1 MPDFARMIDELFY
14 SVIVLIAGVHWS
26 LQEALLM
33 AGYTVKLVNNW
44 LIENAFMPIIAQT
57 NNSLSLAISVV
68 FVVALLVLGIT
79 YLLAAFIRLDVVAP
93 RSAIMWYV
101 AGVLFFTIGPSF
113 YQGMNTFRLN
123 ISQVMY
129 LSVLQGLDDNAGD
142 FSSLAQVNSNDLD
155 LGPLCDQF
163 DVYLPG
169 ATVPGPIDGLDIAMA
184 YLRGHAQDVM
194 GYPQPVY
201 SPGCGIYLQNP
212 NPSTWAGAGGTS
224 IVPMDWNMEGN
235 YFDHNVS
242 PITWDGVEDSVR
254 DGAVSMAGSS
264 QQRALTAWPLLLFG
278 LVEQIVHLL
287 ITIAMG
293 ITFVSFGV
301 AILFAFFKR
310 TESIA
315 HSIINQWIELI
326 VQTTIIALIQ
336 ALVIGFFLAGAAT
349 GSAAAIIGIGLICLV
364 FIVIT
369 MWSGIKAVWN
379 SFNRLFNAMGQVSGN
394 VLLSPGSVTSAAV
407 TGATAAATGG
417 ASLMTSMGSNALAG
431 MNALNNGA
439 TTAQTAGLMF
449 GGFNSLSGA
458 ARTLTHLPGLRG
470 TSLAEAAEQFT
481 EGAATRQVARNIPV
495 IGRAAAPLVGATLLS
510 DRDPAKAEYDEYGRV
525 VSRPMLVPAVGE
537 ALEGWTLPKDA
548 KRKRSAHPQNDAD
561 WFEDEN
567 GEMVAGF
574 TPAQARRTGMFTPV
588 ATVPLNDIAEGEG
601 KSDARRRQE
610 RSDYAAEMNSEEM
623 EQHVSDALKASTGTH
638 STLGAM
644 MEKDGKGDMS
654 RFDQVAARLEAS
666 AEALANVARL
676 QMQVML
682 GQLKVSG
689 GGDVA
694 GVMGDV
700 IRGMQMERIQ
710 NGQPAVGG
718 ADHLTVADRMARA
731 MGIMPIGGENPPIQ
745 QDLSRFGLFADQA
758 LRLGVSGTQA
768 EQVVR
773 EVKSSPDGRLSE
785 PTHAALVEQ
794 VRSEGNLSYDS
805 AREEVNR
812 LEHSATMLPNEI
824 TAFGMMSVPQTVVQ
838 PPLEVRPQIDVEPDI
853 TIEPQVDVTIEA
865 SADEGDAA
873 YTEAIRKQAA
883 LGGSGSVIGGSS

>member
-1 MPDFARMIDELFY
+1 MPDFARMIDELQY
-14 SVIVLIAGVHWS
+14 SMIVLIAGVHWS
-26 LQEALLM
+26 LQEAVLM
-33 AGYTVKLVNNW
+33 AGYTIKLVNQW

-57 NNSLSLAISVV
+57 NNSLGLALSWV
-68 FVVALLVLGIT
+68 FIVALLVLGIT

-101 AGVLFFTIGPSF
+101 AGVMFFTIGPSF

-155 LGPLCDQF
+155 LGALCDHF

-169 ATVPGPIDGLDIAMA
+169 AAGPGPIDGLDITLA

-201 SPGCGIYLQNP
+201 SPGCPPYLLNP
-212 NPSTWAGAGGTS
+212 NSSTWAGAGGTS
-224 IVPMDWNMEGN
+224 VVPMDWNMPGG
-235 YFDHNVS
+235 YFDHTTS
-242 PITWDGVEDSVR
+242 PGTWDGVDESVR
-254 DGAVSMAGSS
+254 DAAVALAGAS
-264 QQRALTAWPLLLFG
+264 QQRALTAWPLLLFA
-278 LVEQIVHLL
+278 LAEQVVHLL

-315 HSIINQWIELI
+315 HNIINQWIELI

-349 GSAAAIIGIGLICLV
+349 GSTAAIIGIGMICLV

-369 MWSGIKAVWN
+369 LWSGIKAVWN

-407 TGATAAATGG
+407 TGAAAAATGG
-417 ASLMTSMGSNALAG
+417 ASLATSMGSNALAG
-431 MNALNNGA
+431 MNALNSGA

-449 GGFNSLSGA
+449 GGFGSLSNA
-458 ARTLTHLPGLRG
+458 ARTLTHLPGVRG
-470 TSLAEAAEQFT
+470 TALGEAAEQFT
-481 EGAATRQVARNIPV
+481 EGAATRQVARNLPV
-495 IGRAAAPLVGATLLS
+495 IGRAAGPLVGVALLS
-510 DRDPAKAEYDEYGRV
+510 DRDPAKAGYDEYGRL

-548 KRKRSAHPQNDAD
+548 KRKRGARPSNDAD

-567 GEMVAGF
+567 GEMVSSF
-574 TPAQARRTGMFTPV
+574 TPARARRTGMFTPV
-588 ATVPLNDIAEGEG
+588 ASIPINEGGED
-601 KSDARRRQE
+601 KSDARRRQD

-623 EQHVSDALKASTGTH
+623 EQHVSDALKASTETH

-644 MEKDGKGDMS
+644 IEKDGRSDMS

-700 IRGMQMERIQ
+700 IRGMQVERVQ
-710 NGQPAVGG
+710 NGQPAAGG
-718 ADHLTVADRMARA
+718 VDHLTVADRMARA
-731 MGIMPIGGENPPIQ
+731 MGVMPIGDEKPPIQ
-745 QDLSRFGLFADQA
+745 QDLSRFGLYADQA
-758 LRLGVSGTQA
+758 LRLGISGTQA

-773 EVKSSPDGRLSE
+773 EVKSSPEGRLTDE
-785 PTHAALVEQ
+785 TRIALVEQ
-794 VRSEGNLSYDS
+794 VRSDGNLSYDT

-812 LEHSATMLPNEI
+812 LEHSAQMLPNEI
-824 TAFGMMSVPQTVVQ
+824 TAFGMMAVPQATVQ
-838 PPLEVRPQIDVEPDI
+838 PAVQPQIEVEPAI
-853 TIEPQVDVTIEA
+853 TVEPQVDVTVEA
-865 SADEGDAA
+865 PADDGDAA
-873 YTEAIRKQAA
+873 YTEAMRKQAA
-883 LGGSGSVIGGSS
+883 LGGSGSVIGGGS

>member
-1 MPDFARMIDELFY
+1 MPDFARMIDELQY
-14 SVIVLIAGVHWS
+14 SIIVLIAGVHWS
-26 LQEALLM
+26 LQEAVLM
-33 AGYTVKLVNNW
+33 AGYTIKLVNQW

-57 NNSLSLAISVV
+57 NNSLGLALSWV
-68 FVVALLVLGIT
+68 FIVALLVLGIT

-101 AGVLFFTIGPSF
+101 AGVMFFTIGPSF

-155 LGPLCDQF
+155 LGALCDHF

-169 ATVPGPIDGLDIAMA
+169 AAGPGPIDGLDITLA

-201 SPGCGIYLQNP
+201 SPGCPPYLLNP
-212 NPSTWAGAGGTS
+212 NSSTWAGAGGTS
-224 IVPMDWNMEGN
+224 VVPMDWNMPGG
-235 YFDHNVS
+235 YFDHTTS
-242 PITWDGVEDSVR
+242 PGTWDGVDESVR
-254 DGAVSMAGSS
+254 DAAVALAGAS
-264 QQRALTAWPLLLFG
+264 QQRALTAWPLLLFA
-278 LVEQIVHLL
+278 LAEQVVHLL

-315 HSIINQWIELI
+315 HNIINQWIELI

-349 GSAAAIIGIGLICLV
+349 GSAAAIVGIGMICLV

-369 MWSGIKAVWN
+369 LWSGIKAVWN

-394 VLLSPGSVTSAAV
+394 VLLSPGSITSAAV
-407 TGATAAATGG
+407 TGAAAAATGG
-417 ASLMTSMGSNALAG
+417 ASLATSMGSNALAG

-470 TSLAEAAEQFT
+470 TALGEAAEQFT

-495 IGRAAAPLVGATLLS
+495 IGRAAAPLVGAALLS
-510 DRDPAKAEYDEYGRV
+510 DRDPTKAEYDEYGRV

-537 ALEGWTLPKDA
+537 ALEGWTLPKDT
-548 KRKRSAHPQNDAD
+548 KRKRGTRPQNAAD

-567 GEMVAGF
+567 GEMIAGF
-574 TPAQARRTGMFTPV
+574 TPARARRTGMFTPV
-588 ATVPLNDIAEGEG
+588 AAVPLHEGGED
-601 KSDARRRQE
+601 KTDARRRQDK
-610 RSDYAAEMNSEEM
+610 SDYAAEMNSEEM

-644 MEKDGKGDMS
+644 MEKDGKSDMS

-700 IRGMQMERIQ
+700 IRGVQAERIQ
-710 NGQPAVGG
+710 NGQPAAGG
-718 ADHLTVADRMARA
+718 VDHLTVADRMARA
-731 MGIMPIGGENPPIQ
+731 MGVMPVGGEKPPIQ
-745 QDLSRFGLFADQA
+745 ADVSRFGLFADQA
-758 LRLGVSGTQA
+758 LRLGISGTQA
-768 EQVVR
+768 EEVVR
-773 EVKSSPDGRLSE
+773 EVKSSPEGRLTDE
-785 PTHAALVEQ
+785 TRTALVEQ
-794 VRSEGNLSYDS
+794 VRAEGNMSYDT

-812 LEHSATMLPNEI
+812 LEHSAQMLPNEI
-824 TAFGMMSVPQTVVQ
+824 TAFGMMAVPQTAVQ
-838 PPLEVRPQIDVEPDI
+838 PMIQPQIEVEPAI
-853 TIEPQVDVTIEA
+853 TVEPQVDVTVEA
-865 SADEGDAA
+865 PGNDGDAA
-873 YTEAIRKQAA
+873 YTEAMRKQAA

>member
-1 MPDFARMIDELFY
+1 MPDFARMIDELQY
-14 SVIVLIAGVHWS
+14 SIIVLIAGVHWS
-26 LQEALLM
+26 LQEAVLM
-33 AGYTVKLVNNW
+33 AGYTIKLVNQW

-57 NNSLSLAISVV
+57 NNSLGLALSWV
-68 FVVALLVLGIT
+68 FIVALLVLGIT

-101 AGVLFFTIGPSF
+101 AGVMFFTIGPSF

-155 LGPLCDQF
+155 LGALCDHF

-169 ATVPGPIDGLDIAMA
+169 AAGPGPIDGLDITLA

-201 SPGCGIYLQNP
+201 SPGCPPYLLNP
-212 NPSTWAGAGGTS
+212 NSSTWAGAGGTS
-224 IVPMDWNMEGN
+224 VVPMDWNMPGG
-235 YFDHNVS
+235 YFDHTTS
-242 PITWDGVEDSVR
+242 PGTWDGIDESVR
-254 DGAVSMAGSS
+254 DAAVALAGAS
-264 QQRALTAWPLLLFG
+264 QQRALTAWPLLLFA
-278 LVEQIVHLL
+278 LAEQVVHLL

-315 HSIINQWIELI
+315 HNIINQWIELI

-349 GSAAAIIGIGLICLV
+349 GSAAAIIGIGMICLV

-369 MWSGIKAVWN
+369 LWSGVKAVWN
-379 SFNRLFNAMGQVSGN
+379 SFNRLFNAMGQVTGN

-407 TGATAAATGG
+407 TGTAAAATGG
-417 ASLMTSMGSNALAG
+417 ASLVTSMGSNALAG

-470 TSLAEAAEQFT
+470 TALGEAAEQFT

-495 IGRAAAPLVGATLLS
+495 IGRAAAPLVGTALLS

-548 KRKRSAHPQNDAD
+548 KRKRGARPQNDAD

-574 TPAQARRTGMFTPV
+574 TPARARRTGMFTPI
-588 ATVPLNDIAEGEG
+588 ASVPLNDTSEGEG

-623 EQHVSDALKASTGTH
+623 EQHVSDALRASTGTH

-644 MEKDGKGDMS
+644 IERDGKSDMS

-682 GQLKVSG
+682 GQLKVTG

-700 IRGMQMERIQ
+700 IRGMQAERVQ
-710 NGQPAVGG
+710 NGQPAAGG
-718 ADHLTVADRMARA
+718 VDHLTVADRMARA
-731 MGIMPIGGENPPIQ
+731 MGVMPVGDEKPPIQ

-758 LRLGVSGTQA
+758 LRLGISGNQT

-773 EVKSSPDGRLSE
+773 EVKSSPDGRLTDE
-785 PTHAALVEQ
+785 TRTALVEQ
-794 VRSEGNLSYDS
+794 VRADGNMSYDT

-812 LEHSATMLPNEI
+812 LEHSAQMLPNEI
-824 TAFGMMSVPQTVVQ
+824 TAFGMMAVPQTAVQ
-838 PPLEVRPQIDVEPDI
+838 PMIQPQIEVEPDI
-853 TIEPQVDVTIEA
+853 TVEPQVDVTVA
-865 SADEGDAA
+865 APADEGDAA
-873 YTEAIRKQAA
+873 YTEAMRKQSA
-883 LGGSGSVIGGSS
+883 LGGSGSVIGGGS

>member
-1 MPDFARMIDELFY
+1 MPDFARMIDELQY
-14 SVIVLIAGVHWS
+14 SIIVLIAGVHWS
-26 LQEALLM
+26 LQEAVLM
-33 AGYTVKLVNNW
+33 SGYTIKLINQW

-57 NNSLSLAISVV
+57 NNSLGLALSWV
-68 FVVALLVLGIT
+68 FIVALMVLGIT
-79 YLLAAFIRLDVVAP
+79 YMLAAFIRLDVVAP

-155 LGPLCDQF
+155 LGALCDHF

-169 ATVPGPIDGLDIAMA
+169 AAGPGPIDGLDITLA

-201 SPGCGIYLQNP
+201 SPGCPPYLLNP
-212 NPSTWAGAGGTS
+212 NSSTWAGAGGTS
-224 IVPMDWNMEGN
+224 VVPMDWNMPGG
-235 YFDHNVS
+235 YFDHTTS
-242 PITWDGVEDSVR
+242 PGTWDGVDESVR
-254 DGAVSMAGSS
+254 DAAVALAGAS
-264 QQRALTAWPLLLFG
+264 QQRALTAWPLLLFA
-278 LVEQIVHLL
+278 LAEQVVHLL

-315 HSIINQWIELI
+315 HNIINQWIELI

-349 GSAAAIIGIGLICLV
+349 GSAVAIIGIGMICLV

-369 MWSGIKAVWN
+369 LWSGIKAVWN

-407 TGATAAATGG
+407 TGAAAAATGG
-417 ASLMTSMGSNALAG
+417 ASLATSMGSNALAG
-431 MNALNNGA
+431 MNALNSGA

-449 GGFNSLSGA
+449 GGFGSLSNA
-458 ARTLTHLPGLRG
+458 ARTLTHLPGVRG
-470 TSLAEAAEQFT
+470 TALGEAAEQFT
-481 EGAATRQVARNIPV
+481 EGAATRQVARNLPV
-495 IGRAAAPLVGATLLS
+495 IGRAAGPLVGVALLS
-510 DRDPAKAEYDEYGRV
+510 DRDPAKAGYDEYGRL

-537 ALEGWTLPKDA
+537 ALESWTLPKDA
-548 KRKRSAHPQNDAD
+548 KRKRGARPSNDAD

-574 TPAQARRTGMFTPV
+574 TPARARRTGMFTPV
-588 ATVPLNDIAEGEG
+588 ASIPINEGGED
-601 KSDARRRQE
+601 KSDARRRQD

-644 MEKDGKGDMS
+644 IEKDGRSDMS

-700 IRGMQMERIQ
+700 IRGMQVERVQ
-710 NGQPAVGG
+710 NGQPAAGG
-718 ADHLTVADRMARA
+718 VDHLTVADRMARA
-731 MGIMPIGGENPPIQ
+731 MGVMPIGDEKPPIQ
-745 QDLSRFGLFADQA
+745 QDLSRFGLYADQA
-758 LRLGVSGTQA
+758 LRLGISGTQA

-773 EVKSSPDGRLSE
+773 EVKSSPEGRLTDE
-785 PTHAALVEQ
+785 TRTALVEQ
-794 VRSEGNLSYDS
+794 VRSEGNLSYDT

-812 LEHSATMLPNEI
+812 LEHSAQMLPNEI
-824 TAFGMMSVPQTVVQ
+824 TAFGMMAVPQTAVQ
-838 PPLEVRPQIDVEPDI
+838 PPLEVRPQIEVEPDI
-853 TIEPQVDVTIEA
+853 TVEPQVDVTVEA
-865 SADEGDAA
+865 PANDGDPA
-873 YTEAIRKQAA
+873 YTEAMRKQAA

>member
-1 MPDFARMIDELFY
+1 MPDFARMIDELQY
-14 SVIVLIAGVHWS
+14 SIIALIAGIHWS

-33 AGYTVKLVNNW
+33 AGYTVKLVNQW

-57 NNSLSLAISVV
+57 NNSLGMAVSVV

-79 YLLAAFIRLDVVAP
+79 YLLAAFIRLDVVSP

-101 AGVLFFTIGPSF
+101 AGMLFFTIGPSL

-129 LSVLQGLDDNAGD
+129 VSVLQGLDDNAGD
-142 FSSLAQVNSNDLD
+142 FSSLAQVNSNDLA
-155 LGPLCDQF
+155 LGHLCDQF

-169 ATVPGPIDGLDIAMA
+169 ATGPGPIDGLDIAMA

-194 GYPQPVY
+194 GYPQPVF
-201 SPGCGIYLQNP
+201 SPGCGAYFMNP
-212 NPSTWAGAGGTS
+212 NPSTWAGEGGTS
-224 IVPMDWNMEGN
+224 VVPMDWNMESG
-235 YFDHNVS
+235 YFDNTVS
-242 PITWDGVEDSVR
+242 PITWDGVEESVR
-254 DGAVSMAGSS
+254 DRAVSMAGSS

-293 ITFVSFGV
+293 ITFISFGV

-336 ALVIGFFLAGAAT
+336 ALVMGFFLAGAAT
-349 GSAAAIIGIGLICLV
+349 GSAAAIIGIGLICLA

-394 VLLSPGSVTSAAV
+394 ILLTPGSVTSAAAM
-407 TGATAAATGG
+407 GATAAATGG
-417 ASLMTSMGSNALAG
+417 ASLMTSMGSNTLAG

-439 TTAQTAGLMF
+439 TAAQTAGLMF

-470 TSLAEAAEQFT
+470 TALGEAAEQFT
-481 EGAATRQVARNIPV
+481 EGAATRQVARNIPI
-495 IGRAAAPLVGATLLS
+495 IGRAAAPLLGAALLS
-510 DRDPAKAEYDEYGRV
+510 DRDPEKAQYDEYGRAF
-525 VSRPMLVPAVGE
+525 SRPMLVPAVGE
-537 ALEGWTLPKDA
+537 ALESWTLPK
-548 KRKRSAHPQNDAD
+548 SANRPRRGQNDANG
-561 WFEDEN
+561 FEDEN
-567 GEMVAGF
+567 GDMLADF
-574 TPAQARRTGMFTPV
+574 TAARARRTGMFTPI
-588 ATVPLNDIAEGEG
+588 AAVPLNEGAEDKTEA
-601 KSDARRRQE
+601 SRRQE

-623 EQHVSDALKASTGTH
+623 EQHVSDALKTSTGTH
-638 STLGAM
+638 SPLGAM
-644 MEKDGKGDMS
+644 IERDGKSDMT
-654 RFDQVAARLEAS
+654 RFDQVAARLEQS

-700 IRGMQMERIQ
+700 IRGVQSERIQ
-710 NGQPAVGG
+710 NGQPTAGG
-718 ADHLTVADRMARA
+718 LDHLTVADRMAQA
-731 MGIMPIGGENPPIQ
+731 MGVMPVGGETPLVQ
-745 QDLSRFGLFADQA
+745 ADLSRFGLFADQA
-758 LRLGVSGTQA
+758 LQLGISGTQA

-773 EVKSSPDGRLSE
+773 EVKSSPDGRLTDE
-785 PTHAALVEQ
+785 TRTALVEQ
-794 VRSEGNLSYDS
+794 AHSEGNLSYDT

-812 LEHSATMLPNEI
+812 LEHSAQMLPNEI
-824 TAFGMMSVPQTVVQ
+824 TAFGMVAVPQTIIQ
-838 PPLEVRPQIDVEPDI
+838 PQVDVKPDI
-853 TIEPQVDVTIEA
+853 TVEPQVDITVEA
-865 SADEGDAA
+865 SGDKGDAA
-873 YTEAIRKQAA
+873 YTEAMHKQAA
-883 LGGSGSVIGGSS
+883 MGGSGSVIGGSS

>member
-1 MPDFARMIDELFY
+1 MPDFARMIDELQY
-14 SVIVLIAGVHWS
+14 SIIVLIAGIHWS
-26 LQEALLM
+26 LQEAVLM
-33 AGYTVKLVNNW
+33 AGYTIKLVNQW

-57 NNSLSLAISVV
+57 NNSLGLALSWV
-68 FVVALLVLGIT
+68 FIVALLVLGIT

-101 AGVLFFTIGPSF
+101 AGVMFFTIGPSF

-155 LGPLCDQF
+155 LGALCDHF

-169 ATVPGPIDGLDIAMA
+169 AAGPGPIDGLDITLA

-201 SPGCGIYLQNP
+201 SPGCPPYLLNP
-212 NPSTWAGAGGTS
+212 NSSTWAGAGGTS
-224 IVPMDWNMEGN
+224 VVPMDWNMPGG
-235 YFDHNVS
+235 YFDHTTS
-242 PITWDGVEDSVR
+242 PGTWDGVDESVR
-254 DGAVSMAGSS
+254 DAAVALAGAS
-264 QQRALTAWPLLLFG
+264 QQRALTAWPLLLFA
-278 LVEQIVHLL
+278 LAEQVVHLL

-315 HSIINQWIELI
+315 HNIINQWIELI

-349 GSAAAIIGIGLICLV
+349 GSAAAIIGIGMICLV

-369 MWSGIKAVWN
+369 LWSGVKAVWN

-417 ASLMTSMGSNALAG
+417 ASLVTSMGSNALAG

-458 ARTLTHLPGLRG
+458 ARTLTHLPGVRG
-470 TSLAEAAEQFT
+470 TALGEAAEQFT

-495 IGRAAAPLVGATLLS
+495 IGRAAGPLVGAALLS
-510 DRDPAKAEYDEYGRV
+510 DRDPAKAEYDEYGRL

-537 ALEGWTLPKDA
+537 ALESWTLPKDA
-548 KRKRSAHPQNDAD
+548 QRKRGARPSNDAD

-567 GEMVAGF
+567 GEMVSSF
-574 TPAQARRTGMFTPV
+574 TPARARRTGMFTPV
-588 ATVPLNDIAEGEG
+588 AAVPLNEGGED
-601 KSDARRRQE
+601 KSDARRRQD

-644 MEKDGKGDMS
+644 IEKDGKSDMS

-700 IRGMQMERIQ
+700 IRGMQAERIQ
-710 NGQPAVGG
+710 NGQPAAGG
-718 ADHLTVADRMARA
+718 TDHLTVADRMARA
-731 MGIMPIGGENPPIQ
+731 MGVMPVGGEQPPIQ
-745 QDLSRFGLFADQA
+745 QDVSRFGLFADQA
-758 LRLGVSGTQA
+758 LRLGISGTQA

-773 EVKSSPDGRLSE
+773 EVKSSPDGRL
-785 PTHAALVEQ
+785 TDQTRTALVEQ
-794 VRSEGNLSYDS
+794 VRAEGNMSYDT

-812 LEHSATMLPNEI
+812 LEHSAQMLPNEI
-824 TAFGMMSVPQTVVQ
+824 TAFGMMAVPQTDVPPIVQ
-838 PPLEVRPQIDVEPDI
+838 PQIDVEPNI
-853 TIEPQVDVTIEA
+853 TVEPQVDVTVEA
-865 SADEGDAA
+865 PKDEGDAA
-873 YTEAIRKQAA
+873 YTEAMRKQAV

>member
-1 MPDFARMIDELFY
+1 MPDFARMIDELQY
-14 SVIVLIAGVHWS
+14 SIIVLIAGVHWS
-26 LQEALLM
+26 LQEAVLM
-33 AGYTVKLVNNW
+33 AGYTIKLVNQW

-57 NNSLSLAISVV
+57 NNSLGLALSWV
-68 FVVALLVLGIT
+68 FIVALLVLGIT

-155 LGPLCDQF
+155 LGALCDHF

-169 ATVPGPIDGLDIAMA
+169 AAGPGPIDGLDITLA

-194 GYPQPVY
+194 GYPQPAY
-201 SPGCGIYLQNP
+201 SPGCPPYLLNP
-212 NPSTWAGAGGTS
+212 NSSTWAGAGGTS
-224 IVPMDWNMEGN
+224 VVPMDWNMPGG
-235 YFDHNVS
+235 YFDHTTS
-242 PITWDGVEDSVR
+242 PGTWDGVDESVR
-254 DGAVSMAGSS
+254 DAAVALAGAS
-264 QQRALTAWPLLLFG
+264 QQRALTAWPLLLFA
-278 LVEQIVHLL
+278 LAEQVVHLL

-315 HSIINQWIELI
+315 HNIINQWIELI

-349 GSAAAIIGIGLICLV
+349 GSAAAIIGIGMICLV

-369 MWSGIKAVWN
+369 LWSGVKAVWN

-407 TGATAAATGG
+407 TGAAAAATGG
-417 ASLMTSMGSNALAG
+417 ASLATSMGSNALAG

-449 GGFNSLSGA
+449 GGFSSLSNA
-458 ARTLTHLPGLRG
+458 ARTLTHLPGVRG
-470 TSLAEAAEQFT
+470 TALGDAAEQFT

-495 IGRAAAPLVGATLLS
+495 IGRAAGPLVGAALLS
-510 DRDPAKAEYDEYGRV
+510 DRDPAKAKYDEYGRL

-537 ALEGWTLPKDA
+537 ALESWTLPKDA
-548 KRKRSAHPQNDAD
+548 KRKRGARSQNDAD

-567 GEMVAGF
+567 GEIVSSF
-574 TPAQARRTGMFTPV
+574 TPARARRTGMFTPV
-588 ATVPLNDIAEGEG
+588 ASVPMNEGGED
-601 KSDARRRQE
+601 KSDARRRQD

-644 MEKDGKGDMS
+644 IEKDGKSDMS

-682 GQLKVSG
+682 GQLKVTG

-710 NGQPAVGG
+710 NGQPAAGG
-718 ADHLTVADRMARA
+718 VDHLTVADRMARA
-731 MGIMPIGGENPPIQ
+731 MGVMPVGGEQPPIQ
-745 QDLSRFGLFADQA
+745 QDVSRFGLFADQA
-758 LRLGVSGTQA
+758 LRLGISGTQA

-785 PTHAALVEQ
+785 PTRAALVEQ
-794 VRSEGNLSYDS
+794 VRSEGHLSYDT
-805 AREEVNR
+805 AREAVNR
-812 LEHSATMLPNEI
+812 LEHSAQMLPNEI
-824 TAFGMMSVPQTVVQ
+824 TAFGMMAVPQATVQPVVQ
-838 PPLEVRPQIDVEPDI
+838 PQIEVEPNI
-853 TIEPQVDVTIEA
+853 TVEPQVDVTVEA
-865 SADEGDAA
+865 PKDEGDAA
-873 YTEAIRKQAA
+873 YTEAMRKQAA

>member
-26 LQEALLM
+26 LQEAVLM
-33 AGYTVKLVNNW
+33 AGYTIKLINQY

-57 NNSLSLAISVV
+57 NDSLSIAIGVV

-101 AGVLFFTIGPSF
+101 AGILFFTIGPSF

-142 FSSLAQVNSNDLD
+142 FSSLAQVDSNDLD
-155 LGPLCDQF
+155 LGVLCDQF

-169 ATVPGPIDGLDIAMA
+169 ATGPGPIDGLDIAMA

-212 NPSTWAGAGGTS
+212 NPSTWAGEGGTS
-224 IVPMDWNMEGN
+224 VVPMDWNMEGN

-242 PITWDGVEDSVR
+242 PITWDDVDDTVR
-254 DGAVSMAGSS
+254 DRAVSLAGSS
-264 QQRALTAWPLLLFG
+264 QQRGLTAWPLLLFG

-379 SFNRLFNAMGQVSGN
+379 SFNRLFNAMGQVSGS

-417 ASLMTSMGSNALAG
+417 ASLATSMGSNALAG

-470 TSLAEAAEQFT
+470 TALGDAAEQFT

-495 IGRAAAPLVGATLLS
+495 IGRAAAPLVGAALLS
-510 DRDPAKAEYDEYGRV
+510 DRDPAKADYDEYGRV

-548 KRKRSAHPQNDAD
+548 KRKRGARPSNDAD

-574 TPAQARRTGMFTPV
+574 TPARARRTGMFTPV
-588 ATVPLNDIAEGEG
+588 SSVPTNEGGEA
-601 KSDARRRQE
+601 KSDASRRQD

-644 MEKDGKGDMS
+644 IEKDGKSDMS
-654 RFDQVAARLEAS
+654 RFDQVAARLEQS

-700 IRGMQMERIQ
+700 IRGMQTERIQ

-718 ADHLTVADRMARA
+718 VDHLTVADRMARA
-731 MGIMPIGGENPPIQ
+731 MGVMPVGGEKPPVQ
-745 QDLSRFGLFADQA
+745 ADVARFGLFADQA
-758 LRLGVSGTQA
+758 LRTGISGTQA
-768 EQVVR
+768 EQIVR
-773 EVKSSPDGRLSE
+773 EVKSSPDGHLTDQTR
-785 PTHAALVEQ
+785 TALVEQ
-794 VRSEGNLSYDS
+794 VRADGNLSYDT

-812 LEHSATMLPNEI
+812 LEHSAQMLPNEI
-824 TAFGMMSVPQTVVQ
+824 TAFGMMAVPQAAVQ
-838 PPLEVRPQIDVEPDI
+838 PTLEVRPQVDVKPDI
-853 TIEPQVDVTIEA
+853 TVEPQVDVTVETPQ
-865 SADEGDAA
+865 DEGDAT
-873 YTEAIRKQAA
+873 YTEAMQKQAA

>member
-1 MPDFARMIDELFY
+1 MPDFARMIDELQY
-14 SVIVLIAGVHWS
+14 SIIVLIAGVHWS
-26 LQEALLM
+26 LQEAVLM
-33 AGYTVKLVNNW
+33 AGYTIKLVNQW

-57 NNSLSLAISVV
+57 NNSLGLALSWV
-68 FVVALLVLGIT
+68 FIVALLVLGIT

-101 AGVLFFTIGPSF
+101 AGVMFFTIGPSF

-155 LGPLCDQF
+155 LGALCDHF

-169 ATVPGPIDGLDIAMA
+169 AAGPGPIDGLDITLA

-201 SPGCGIYLQNP
+201 SPGCPPYLLNP
-212 NPSTWAGAGGTS
+212 NSSTWAGAGGTS
-224 IVPMDWNMEGN
+224 VVPMDWNMPGG
-235 YFDHNVS
+235 YFDHTTS
-242 PITWDGVEDSVR
+242 PGTWDGVDESVR
-254 DGAVSMAGSS
+254 DAAVALAGAS
-264 QQRALTAWPLLLFG
+264 QQRALTAWPLLLFA
-278 LVEQIVHLL
+278 LAEQVVHLL

-315 HSIINQWIELI
+315 HNIINQWIELI

-349 GSAAAIIGIGLICLV
+349 GSAAAIIGIGMICLV

-369 MWSGIKAVWN
+369 LWSGVKAVWN

-417 ASLMTSMGSNALAG
+417 ASLVTSMGSNALAG

-458 ARTLTHLPGLRG
+458 ARTLTHLPGVRG
-470 TSLAEAAEQFT
+470 TALGDAAEQFT

-495 IGRAAAPLVGATLLS
+495 IGRAAGPLVGAALLS
-510 DRDPAKAEYDEYGRV
+510 DRDPAKAEYDEYGRL

-537 ALEGWTLPKDA
+537 ALESWTLPKDA
-548 KRKRSAHPQNDAD
+548 KPKRGARPQNAAD

-567 GEMVAGF
+567 GEMVSSF
-574 TPAQARRTGMFTPV
+574 TPTQARRKGMFTPV
-588 ATVPLNDIAEGEG
+588 ATVPLNEGGED
-601 KSDARRRQE
+601 KSDARRRQDK
-610 RSDYAAEMNSEEM
+610 SDYAAEMNSEEM

-644 MEKDGKGDMS
+644 MEKDGKSDMS

-666 AEALANVARL
+666 AEALANAARL

-682 GQLKVSG
+682 GQLKVTG

-700 IRGMQMERIQ
+700 IRGMQTERIQ
-710 NGQPAVGG
+710 NGQPAAGG
-718 ADHLTVADRMARA
+718 TDHLTVADRMARA
-731 MGIMPIGGENPPIQ
+731 MGVMPVGGEKPPIQ

-758 LRLGVSGTQA
+758 LRLGISGTQA

-773 EVKSSPDGRLSE
+773 EVKSSPDGRL
-785 PTHAALVEQ
+785 TDQTRTALVEQ
-794 VRSEGNLSYDS
+794 VRAEGNMSYDT

-812 LEHSATMLPNEI
+812 LEHSAQMLPNEI
-824 TAFGMMSVPQTVVQ
+824 TAFGMMAVPQTAVQ
-838 PPLEVRPQIDVEPDI
+838 PMIQPQIDVEPEI
-853 TIEPQVDVTIEA
+853 TVEPQVDVTVEA
-865 SADEGDAA
+865 SSSNDDDA
-873 YTEAIRKQAA
+873 YTEAMRKQAA

>member
-1 MPDFARMIDELFY
+1 MPDFGRMIDEFIY
-14 SVIVLIAGVHWS
+14 SIIVMLAGVHWS
-26 LQEALLM
+26 LQKALLM
-33 AGYTVKLVNNW
+33 AGYTIKLVNQW

-57 NNSLSLAISVV
+57 NNSLGVAVSVV

-79 YLLAAFIRLDVVAP
+79 YLLAAFIRLDVVSP
-93 RSAIMWYV
+93 RSAIMWYI
-101 AGVLFFTIGPSF
+101 AGVLFFAIGPSF

-123 ISQVMY
+123 IGQVMY

-142 FSSLAQVNSNDLD
+142 FSSLVQVNSNDLD
-155 LGPLCDQF
+155 LGPLCDHL

-169 ATVPGPIDGLDIAMA
+169 ATGPGPIDGLDIALA

-212 NPSTWAGAGGTS
+212 NASTWAGAGGTS
-224 IVPMDWNMEGN
+224 VVPMDWNMEGN
-235 YFDHNVS
+235 YFDYTVS
-242 PITWDGVEDSVR
+242 PGNWDNISGDER
-254 DGAVSMAGSS
+254 DQAVSMAGAS
-264 QQRALTAWPLLLFG
+264 QKRALTAWPLLLFA

-326 VQTTIIALIQ
+326 VQATIIALIQ

-379 SFNRLFNAMGQVSGN
+379 SFNRLFNAMGQVTGN
-394 VLLSPGSVTSAAV
+394 VLLSPGSITSAAV
-407 TGATAAATGG
+407 TGAAAAATGG

-431 MNALNNGA
+431 MNAMNNGA
-439 TTAQTAGLMF
+439 TTAQAAGLMF
-449 GGFNSLSGA
+449 GGFGSLSGA

-470 TSLAEAAEQFT
+470 TALGEAAEQFT
-481 EGAATRQVARNIPV
+481 EGVATRQVARNIPV
-495 IGRAAAPLVGATLLS
+495 IGRTAGPLVGAALLS
-510 DRDPAKAEYDEYGRV
+510 DRDPAKAEYDEYGRL

-537 ALEGWTLPKDA
+537 ALESWTLPKDA
-548 KRKRSAHPQNDAD
+548 KRKRGARPQNDAD

-567 GEMVAGF
+567 GEMIAGF
-574 TPAQARRTGMFTPV
+574 TPARARRTGMFTPV
-588 ATVPLNDIAEGEG
+588 ASVPMNEGGEDQ
-601 KSDARRRQE
+601 SDARRRQE

-623 EQHVSDALKASTGTH
+623 EQHVSDALRASTGTH

-644 MEKDGKGDMS
+644 IERDGKSDMS
-654 RFDQVAARLEAS
+654 RFDQVAARLEQS
-666 AEALANVARL
+666 AEALGNAARL

-700 IRGMQMERIQ
+700 IRGMQAERVQ
-710 NGQPAVGG
+710 NGQPAAGG
-718 ADHLTVADRMARA
+718 TDHLTVADRMARA
-731 MGIMPIGGENPPIQ
+731 MGIMPVGGEKPPVQ
-745 QDLSRFGLFADQA
+745 ADVSRFGLFADQA
-758 LRLGVSGTQA
+758 LRLGISGTQA

-773 EVKSSPDGRLSE
+773 EVKSSPEGSLTEQTRA
-785 PTHAALVEQ
+785 TLVEQ
-794 VRSEGNLSYDS
+794 VRSEGNLSYDT

-812 LEHSATMLPNEI
+812 LEHSAQMLPNEI
-824 TAFGMMSVPQTVVQ
+824 TAFGMMAVPQVAVQ
-838 PPLEVRPQIDVEPDI
+838 SSVDVYPQIEVEPDI
-853 TIEPQVDVTIEA
+853 TVEPQVDVTVEA
-865 SADEGDAA
+865 PSDEGDAA
-873 YTEAIRKQAA
+873 YTEAMRKQAA
-883 LGGSGSVIGGSS
+883 LGGSGSVIGGGS

>member
-1 MPDFARMIDELFY
+1 MPDFARMLDDLQY
-14 SVIVLIAGVHWS
+14 SIIVLIAGIHWS
-26 LQEALLM
+26 LQETLLM
-33 AGYTVKLVNNW
+33 AGFTVKLINNW

-57 NNSLSLAISVV
+57 NNSLGIAMSYV

-79 YLLAAFIRLDVVAP
+79 YLLAAFIRLDVVSP
-93 RSAIMWYV
+93 RSAIIWYI
-101 AGVLFFTIGPSF
+101 AGALFFTIGPSF

-129 LSVLQGLDDNAGD
+129 LSVLQGLSDNAGD

-155 LGPLCDQF
+155 FGILCDYF

-169 ATVPGPIDGLDIAMA
+169 ATGPGPIDGLDIALA

-194 GYPQPVY
+194 GYPQPLY
-201 SPGCGIYLQNP
+201 SPGCPPYLLNP
-212 NPSTWAGAGGTS
+212 NPSTWAGESGTS
-224 IVPMDWNMEGN
+224 VVPMDWNMEGG
-235 YFDHNVS
+235 YFDHTIS
-242 PITWDGVEDSVR
+242 PITWDEADESVR
-254 DGAVSMAGSS
+254 HHAVSMAGSS
-264 QQRALTAWPLLLFG
+264 QQRALTAWPLLLFA

-301 AILFAFFKR
+301 AVLFAFFKR

-349 GSAAAIIGIGLICLV
+349 GSAPAIIGIGLISLV

-379 SFNRLFNAMGQVSGN
+379 SFNRLFNAMGQVSGG
-394 VLLSPGSVTSAAV
+394 VLLTPGSVTSAAV

-417 ASLMTSMGSNALAG
+417 ASLMTSVGSNALAG
-431 MNALNNGA
+431 MTALNNGA
-439 TTAQTAGLMF
+439 TTAQAAGLMF
-449 GGFNSLSGA
+449 GGFGSLSGA

-470 TSLAEAAEQFT
+470 TALGDAAEQFT
-481 EGAATRQVARNIPV
+481 EGAVTRQVARNIPL
-495 IGRAAAPLVGATLLS
+495 IGRTAGPLVGAALLS
-510 DRDPAKAEYDEYGRV
+510 DRDPEQAEYDEYGRV
-525 VSRPMLVPAVGE
+525 ISRPMLVPAVGE
-537 ALEGWTLPKDA
+537 ALESWTLPKGA
-548 KRKRSAHPQNDAD
+548 KRRRGTPDSGGME

-567 GEMVAGF
+567 GEMISDF
-574 TPAQARRTGMFTPV
+574 MPARARRTGIFTPV
-588 ATVPLNDIAEGEG
+588 ASVSTDGGDDKA
-601 KSDARRRQE
+601 DARRSQE

-623 EQHVSDALKASTGTH
+623 EQHVSDALRSSTGTN

-644 MEKDGKGDMS
+644 REQEGKTDMT
-654 RFDQVAARLEAS
+654 RFDQVAARLEQS

-689 GGDVA
+689 GDDVA

-700 IRGMQMERIQ
+700 VRGMQVERHQ
-710 NGQPAVGG
+710 NGQPIVGG
-718 ADHLTVADRMARA
+718 IDHLTVADRMAQA
-731 MGIMPIGGENPPIQ
+731 MGVMPVGGEKPPV
-745 QDLSRFGLFADQA
+745 QDDLPRFGLFADQA
-758 LRLGVSGTQA
+758 LRMGISGEQA

-773 EVKSSPDGRLSE
+773 EVKSSPDGGLSE
-785 PTHAALVEQ
+785 PTRTALVEQ
-794 VRSEGNLSYDS
+794 THAEGHLSYDD
-805 AREEVNR
+805 AQDEVNR
-812 LEHSATMLPNEI
+812 LEHSARMLPNEI
-824 TAFGMMSVPQTVVQ
+824 TAFGMMAVPQATAA
-838 PPLEVRPQIDVEPDI
+838 EIHPQVNVEPEI
-853 TIEPQVDVTIEA
+853 TVEPQVDITVETPENNSEA
-865 SADEGDAA
+865 G
-873 YTEAIRKQAA
+873 YTEAMQKQSA
-883 LGGSGSVIGGSS
+883 LGGSGSVIGGGS

>member
-1 MPDFARMIDELFY
+1 MPDFARMIDELQY
-14 SVIVLIAGVHWS
+14 SIIVLIAGVHWS
-26 LQEALLM
+26 LQEAVLM
-33 AGYTVKLVNNW
+33 AGYTIKLVNQW

-57 NNSLSLAISVV
+57 NNSLGLALSWV
-68 FVVALLVLGIT
+68 FIVALLVLGIT

-101 AGVLFFTIGPSF
+101 AGVMFFTIGPSF

-123 ISQVMY
+123 ISQVMS

-155 LGPLCDQF
+155 LGALCDHF

-169 ATVPGPIDGLDIAMA
+169 AAGPGPIDGLDITLA

-201 SPGCGIYLQNP
+201 SPGCPPYLLNP
-212 NPSTWAGAGGTS
+212 NSSTWAGAGGTS
-224 IVPMDWNMEGN
+224 VVPMDWNMPGG
-235 YFDHNVS
+235 YFDHTTS
-242 PITWDGVEDSVR
+242 PGTWDGVDESVR
-254 DGAVSMAGSS
+254 DAAVALAGAS
-264 QQRALTAWPLLLFG
+264 QQRALTAWPLLLFA
-278 LVEQIVHLL
+278 LAEQVVHLL

-315 HSIINQWIELI
+315 HNIINQWIELI

-349 GSAAAIIGIGLICLV
+349 GSAAAIIGIGIICLV

-369 MWSGIKAVWN
+369 LWSGVKAVWN

-407 TGATAAATGG
+407 TGAAAAATGG
-417 ASLMTSMGSNALAG
+417 ASLVTSMGSNALAG

-458 ARTLTHLPGLRG
+458 ARTLTHLPGVRG
-470 TSLAEAAEQFT
+470 TALGDAAEQFT

-495 IGRAAAPLVGATLLS
+495 IGRAAGPLVGAALLS
-510 DRDPAKAEYDEYGRV
+510 DRDPAKAEYDEYGRLV
-525 VSRPMLVPAVGE
+525 ARPMLVPAVGE

-548 KRKRSAHPQNDAD
+548 KRKRGARPQNAAD

-567 GEMVAGF
+567 GEMVSSF
-574 TPAQARRTGMFTPV
+574 TPAQARRIGMFMPV
-588 ATVPLNDIAEGEG
+588 AAVPLHEGGED
-601 KSDARRRQE
+601 KSDARRRQDK
-610 RSDYAAEMNSEEM
+610 SDYAAEMNSEEM

-644 MEKDGKGDMS
+644 MEKDGKSDMT

-682 GQLKVSG
+682 GQLKVTG

-700 IRGMQMERIQ
+700 IRGMQTERLQ
-710 NGQPAVGG
+710 NGQTAVGG

-731 MGIMPIGGENPPIQ
+731 MGVMPVGGEKPPIQ

-758 LRLGVSGTQA
+758 LRLGISGTQA

-773 EVKSSPDGRLSE
+773 EVKSSPDGRL
-785 PTHAALVEQ
+785 TDQTRTALVEQ
-794 VRSEGNLSYDS
+794 VRSEGNLSYDT

-812 LEHSATMLPNEI
+812 LEHSAQMLPNEI
-824 TAFGMMSVPQTVVQ
+824 TAFGMMAVPQTAVQ
-838 PPLEVRPQIDVEPDI
+838 PMIQPQIDVEPEI
-853 TIEPQVDVTIEA
+853 TVEPQVDVTVEA
-865 SADEGDAA
+865 PANDGDPA
-873 YTEAIRKQAA
+873 YTEAMRKQAA

>member
-26 LQEALLM
+26 LQEAVLM
-33 AGYTVKLVNNW
+33 AGYTIKLVNQW

-101 AGVLFFTIGPSF
+101 AGVMFFTIGPSF

-123 ISQVMY
+123 ISQLMY

-142 FSSLAQVNSNDLD
+142 FSSLAQVDSNDLD

-169 ATVPGPIDGLDIAMA
+169 ATGPGPIDGLDIAMA

-201 SPGCGIYLQNP
+201 SPGCSIYLQNP
-212 NPSTWAGAGGTS
+212 NPSTWAGEGGTS
-224 IVPMDWNMEGN
+224 VVPMDWNMEGN

-242 PITWDGVEDSVR
+242 PITWDEVEDSDR
-254 DGAVSMAGSS
+254 DRAVSMAGSS

-449 GGFNSLSGA
+449 GGFGNLSNA
-458 ARTLTHLPGLRG
+458 ARTLTHLPGVRG
-470 TSLAEAAEQFT
+470 TALGDAAEQFT
-481 EGAATRQVARNIPV
+481 EGAATRQVARTIPV
-495 IGRAAAPLVGATLLS
+495 IGRAAAPLVGAALLS
-510 DRDPAKAEYDEYGRV
+510 DRDPAKAEYDEYGRL

-548 KRKRSAHPQNDAD
+548 KRKRGARPQNDAD

-567 GEMVAGF
+567 GEMVSSF
-574 TPAQARRTGMFTPV
+574 TPARARRMGMFTPV
-588 ATVPLNDIAEGEG
+588 AAVPLNEGGED
-601 KSDARRRQE
+601 KSDPRRRQDK
-610 RSDYAAEMNSEEM
+610 SDYAAEMNSEEM

-644 MEKDGKGDMS
+644 IERDGKSDMS

-689 GGDVA
+689 SGDVA

-700 IRGMQMERIQ
+700 IRGMQMERVQ
-710 NGQPAVGG
+710 NGQPAAGG
-718 ADHLTVADRMARA
+718 TDHLTVADRMARA
-731 MGIMPIGGENPPIQ
+731 LGVMPVGGEKPPVQ
-745 QDLSRFGLFADQA
+745 EDLSRFGLFADQA
-758 LRLGVSGTQA
+758 LRTGISGTQA

-773 EVKSSPDGRLSE
+773 EVKSSPDGHLTDQTR
-785 PTHAALVEQ
+785 TALVEQ
-794 VRSEGNLSYDS
+794 VRADGNLSYDT

-812 LEHSATMLPNEI
+812 LEHSAQMLPNEI
-824 TAFGMMSVPQTVVQ
+824 TAFGMMAVPQTNVQ
-838 PPLEVRPQIDVEPDI
+838 PVIQPHIEVEPDI
-853 TIEPQVDVTIEA
+853 TVEPQVDVTVEA
-865 SADEGDAA
+865 LQDEGDSA
-873 YTEAIRKQAA
+873 YTEAMRKQAA